1 MSFNIFGQPSKN
13 DIKVGYISTDRG
25 FVDGLSINDANIQAK
40 KSPGEVF
47 IFRTRE
53 KTRYL
58 NINEVNA
65 LTVDDLDPQT
75 KPCEGV
81 QLDTDIGPPQ
91 VYFYGG
97 GGVGVQGNPIIGSD
111 GSLLAVDLIHGGHG
125 YQYAPIT
132 EVKDNA
138 GIGVGA
144 VVRSILGDV
153 QETVEVY
160 DQEFDFEEYLIDPD
174 PLAGFGNKFAPDGS
188 VTGTWDP
195 TIYANLAVNPIRTEI
210 EEYQESLLQFNLNV
224 PGAITAAGG
233 GIAAGTGGNTAAG
246 SGKKSSEKSEQ
257 AKRDLIAQVKALLAG
272 GNVPSHLPFWNTRKE
287 KPLRVVSEKR
297 ETRVAYN
304 VTDETYRARREER
317 GELQG
322 AINAGHIW
330 NKFMNKYAVSPVPPS
345 NARGSDF
352 GLDFFTMEW
361 EEDFPFDGQYIIK
374 GNADAAIRDLFID
387 GEKVITLSV
396 YNQAPVKVKKFY
408 KAGVHTIRI
417 DLKNGA
423 TKTGPKNPKPLP
435 PPPPPPQVTEPTAE
449 AATSEL
455 AIDYRGMSDGSGLK
469 RVSDTLVKIDDDI
482 EGSFDENA
490 RFEILES
497 TCNAKFS
504 NNGRKLLYTG
514 SGEITIKMKYD
525 DKQGIS
531 GLAITDIEVGGKTWE
546 RKYST
551 FSTGRGGSGTKE
563 KRYDTKGSV
572 TKTIKVE
579 GVEPAKKPKPL
590 PPPPPPQVNA
600 DTSLVFN
607 SLDSIGS
614 ADRPLYRLAPGR
626 KHSKFL
632 KQYGVTPFPTDSKN
646 EEVGTHLIRWQ
657 FVEFPSD
664 GNYSIELAADDEV
677 KLFIGNRDGK
687 GRAGIGNGL
696 TPVER
701 GGDEVIVES
710 KGHTRSN
717 TFTKFFKAGK
727 YRLRVELTQKDI
739 GVAIRDG
746 NLIGCAIQIKLASAV
761 SEELIS
767 LAPWNDNP
775 MGASVTIDAPLP
787 PPLVEPLPPQAEG
800 RCPNNPIWTTRF
812 PTGTESWYPV
822 SWTNALT
829 IALNR
834 PPAGYWTD
842 FFNRYGISPVPP
854 LNIPGTDAG
863 GVVFTNSWPINAPYD
878 GFYRFVVQRD
888 NTARI
893 LLDGNVVFD
902 IKTSG
907 DIIWKDFRG
916 KPKYSSVFITK
927 GNHTITIELI
937 NTPSITYKQIEKKI
951 FRSKDFQVPLVTKTT
966 TAQDVPPGG
975 MFLKEGG
982 KYFLLA
988 GGNDIVEIDFL
999 LDYDDDPGNA
1009 GIALDNLTL
1018 QSEKGDLFFDRKKK
1032 KKKGSVSLTGTFKS
1046 GNKYAITIGG
1056 RASGSKDPVIVDTGP
1071 NPDQFQQRINMFD
1084 GDGSDVNAKFT
1095 ALNARQLSPARTQE
1109 SQELGA
1115 AVTRNADGVTYS
1127 GPKLFQFNSKAWSDF
1142 MNANNVSL
1150 YLPPLNKD
1158 NPAILGT
1165 KDYTFSNVNFTESG
1179 QYDIRFQSD
1188 DDAELF
1194 IDGQLAATSK
1204 TFRGTP
1210 IVQKVNVEQGKRT
1223 VLVRVNNIERA
1234 GLKLTS
1240 NPTGFALEITKMVS
1254 VPSSVGKS
1262 WAENPVAI
1270 SAILIPPPCP
1280 KIISGKGVI
1289 VDVVVDDPGNGYEP
1303 AQRPSDP
1310 TTTTTYPASL
1320 RLKNVEVTTPGINY
1334 NCGVDEIIITP
1345 SNGAELSYECD
1356 TFGRISK
1363 VNVLNPGIG
1372 FTGTPDIRIVGP
1384 PGPNG
1389 LREPTPGV
1397 NATFR
1402 PQFEV
1407 IRDPI
1412 VADEAKLIQ
1421 VTDLVGLK
1429 QTGYV
1434 DGRAYYGAVFYKEGV
1449 RYAGFYETAGELV
1462 QVYDT
1467 LQESIDAEV
1476 TTPPSAIERFGTDIT
1491 NNDPRLDIPN
1501 TPDSLTDGE

>member
-25 FVDGLSINDANIQAK
+25 FIDGVNVNEANIHAK
-40 KSPGEVF
+40 ANPGEVF
-47 IFRTRE
+47 IFKTRE
-53 KTRYL
+53 KIRYL

-65 LTVDDLDPQT
+65 LTVDDLNGNKNKQCD
-75 KPCEGV
+75 GV
-81 QLDTDIGPPQ
+81 QLEQECGPPEA
-91 VYFYGG
+91 YFYGG

-111 GSLLAVDLIHGGHG
+111 GSLLAVDLVHGGHG
-125 YQYAPIT
+125 YQYAPVT
-132 EVKDNA
+132 EVKDGC
-138 GIGVGA
+138 GIGAGA

-160 DQEFDFEEYLIDPD
+160 DQETDFEDYVIEPD
-174 PLAGFGNKFAPDGS
+174 VLANFGNKFGPDGS
-188 VTGTWDP
+188 VIGVWDP
-195 TIYANLAVNPIRTEI
+195 TIYGNLSEDPIRAEI
-210 EEYQESLLQFNLNV
+210 EAYQDTLQNL
-224 PGAITAAGG
+224 T
-233 GIAAGTGGNTAAG
+233 
-246 SGKKSSEKSEQ
+246 K
-257 AKRDLIAQVKALLAG
+257 
-272 GNVPSHLPFWNTRKE
+272 PFWTTRKE
-287 KPLRVVSEKR
+287 KPLQVTSEKR
-297 ETRVAYN
+297 TTRLAYN
-304 VTDETYRARREER
+304 VTDKTYRERQEENGR
-317 GELQG
+317 LQA
-322 AINAGHIW
+322 AINAGQIW

-361 EEDFPFDGQYIIK
+361 EEDFPFDGQYTIR
-374 GNADAAIRDLFID
+374 GNADAEIRDLFID
-387 GEKVITLSV
+387 GKKVMTLTG
-396 YNQAPVKVKKFY
+396 YNETPAKVKKFY
-408 KAGVHTIRI
+408 KSGVHRIRI
-417 DLKNGA
+417 DLKNG
-423 TKTGPKNPKPLP
+423 TTLVGPKNPQPLP
-435 PPPPPPQVTEPTAE
+435 PPPPPPSEVPAPEPTAE
-449 AATSEL
+449 PATSEL
-455 AIDYRGMSDGSGLK
+455 IINYRGMSEGSGLK

-482 EGSFDENA
+482 AKDFDENA
-490 RFEILES
+490 RFEILKS

-504 NNGRKLLYTG
+504 DNGRKILYTG

-525 DKQGIS
+525 DKQSVS
-531 GLAITDIEVGGKTWE
+531 GLAITEIEVGGETWE
-546 RKYST
+546 REYIPLS
-551 FSTGRGGSGTKE
+551 RGGKDGQPRTSQKLYE
-563 KRYDTKGSV
+563 TKGSE
-572 TKTIKVE
+572 TKTIKVT
-579 GVEPAKKPKPL
+579 GTEPAKKKSS
-590 PPPPPPQVNA
+590 QGKS
-600 DTSLVFN
+600 TSTSGSTSTVFN
-607 SLDSIGS
+607 SLESIDD
-614 ADRPLYRLAPGR
+614 ANRPLYRITHER
-626 KHSKFL
+626 KQSKLL
-632 KQYGVTPFPTDSKN
+632 KKYGVGPFPPDSD
-646 EEVGTHLIRWQ
+646 EEGVGVHEISWRS
-657 FVEFPSD
+657 VDFPAD
-664 GNYSIELAADDEV
+664 GNYSIELAADDEIELTIKKKGSKNV
-677 KLFIGNRDGK
+677 KVD
-687 GRAGIGNGL
+687 
-696 TPVER
+696 
-701 GGDEVIVES
+701 S
-710 KGHTRSN
+710 KGFRNSKTY
-717 TFTKFFKAGK
+717 TKFFKAGK
-727 YRLRVELTQKDI
+727 YTLDAELTQKRI
-739 GVAIRDG
+739 GKPINDG
-746 NLIGCAIQIKLASAV
+746 NELGLAIQIKLISPV
-761 SEELIS
+761 STSTQTNPTAPTQVVQIAESELIS

-787 PPLVEPLPPQAEG
+787 PPPVEPLPPASEG

-812 PTGTESWYPV
+812 PTATETWYPV
-822 SWTNALT
+822 AWSNALA

-834 PPAGYWTD
+834 PPAGHWTD
-842 FFNRYGISPVPP
+842 FFNRYAISPVPP
-854 LNIPGTDAG
+854 LDTPGTDAG
-863 GVVFTNSWPINAPYD
+863 GVVFTNSWPIDIPYD
-878 GFYRFVVQRD
+878 GFYRFAVQRD

-893 LLDGNVVFD
+893 FVDNNLVFD
-902 IKTSG
+902 VKTSG
-907 DIIWKDFRG
+907 DMIWKNYRN
-916 KPKYSSVFITK
+916 KPKFASVFITK
-927 GNHTITIELI
+927 GRHTISIELI

-966 TAQDVPPGG
+966 VAEDVPPGG

-988 GGNDIVEIDFL
+988 GGNDLVEIDFV
-999 LDYDDDPGNA
+999 LDYDDNPNTA
-1009 GIALDNLTL
+1009 GIALDNLKL
-1018 QSEKGDLFFDRKKK
+1018 QSENGELFFDRKKK
-1032 KKKGSVSLTGTFKS
+1032 KEKGSVKLTGTFKS
-1046 GNKYAITIGG
+1046 GNKYAIEING

-1095 ALNARQLSPARTQE
+1095 AINARQLSPARTQE
-1109 SQELGA
+1109 SAELGA
-1115 AVTRNADGVTYS
+1115 EVTRNRDGVTYS
-1127 GPKLFQFNSKAWSDF
+1127 GPKLFQYNHPSWSDF

-1150 YLPPLNKD
+1150 YLPPLNED

-1165 KDYTFSNVNFTESG
+1165 KDYIFSNVDFPETG

-1194 IDGQLAATSK
+1194 VDDQLAATSK

-1210 IVQKVNVEQGKRT
+1210 LVNKVNIAQGKRT
-1223 VLVRVNNIERA
+1223 VLVRVNNIEPP
-1234 GLKLTS
+1234 GLKFNS
-1240 NPTGFALEITKMVS
+1240 NPTGFALEITKIVT

-1262 WAENPVAI
+1262 WNQNPVAI

-1280 KIISGKGVI
+1280 KLIGGKGVV
-1289 VDVVVDDPGNGYEP
+1289 VDVVVDDPGNGYESP
-1303 AQRPSDP
+1303 QRPSDP

-1320 RLKNVEVTTPGINY
+1320 RLKNVEVSTPGINY

-1363 VNVLNPGIG
+1363 VNILNPGIG
-1372 FTGTPDIRIVGP
+1372 FTATPDIRIVGP

-1501 TPDSLTDGE
+1501 TPDNLTEGE